1 MELKD
6 LKEQL
11 NELVTLLQQ
20 SEAQRKE
27 LVKEQKIREQAG
39 ATPLNTSSAL
49 VRFNSFYQWLAWA
62 CVVKCFK
69 SYTMLDN
76 WRANIIS
83 S

>member
-27 LVKEQKIREQAG
+27 LVKEKEIREQAV
-39 ATPLNTSSAL
+39 AITLNTSAL
-49 VRFNSFYQWLAWA
+49 VRF
-62 CVVKCFK
+62 
-69 SYTMLDN
+69 
-76 WRANIIS
+76 
-83 S
+83 

>member
-27 LVKEQKIREQAG
+27 LVKEKTIREQPIAI
-39 ATPLNTSSAL
+39 TSNTSAL
-49 VRFNSFYQWLAWA
+49 VRF
-62 CVVKCFK
+62 
-69 SYTMLDN
+69 
-76 WRANIIS
+76 
-83 S
+83 

>member
-1 MELKD
+1 MWEKNIELKD

-27 LVKEQKIREQAG
+27 LEKEKAIGEQAV
-39 ATPLNTSSAL
+39 AITLHTPPS
-49 VRFNSFYQWLAWA
+49 VRFYSFLSAISLS
-62 CVVKCFK
+62 CVAKYF
-69 SYTMLDN
+69 
-76 WRANIIS
+76 S